1 MKALVLEKQGTL
13 VYRDAGPPRRVGDN
27 DVLLRIAAVG
37 VCGSDIPRAFQGK
50 ASLYPLILGHEFSA
64 VVEEAAPGSAYSS
77 GDRVTVFPL
86 LPDPSDP
93 MSQIGEYGV
102 STGYDYF
109 GSRRHG
115 ALSEMLYVPEKN
127 IFPLP
132 DKIPLLHAAMVEPA
146 AVALHAVLKLDIK
159 AHTNALVIGG
169 GPIGVLAAQ
178 WLSILGCSA
187 VYIAEPDPIKIDI
200 FSKTFPYIRIIDP
213 KKGNTVV
220 QLKEETGGSG
230 ADCVVDA
237 CGIPL
242 TFLQAVDAAAVSGQ
256 VVLLGDT
263 NEDITMQHKLVTS
276 ILRKELKL
284 YGTWNSKPTPKGKSE
299 WDMVIH
305 HMNHDL
311 IVGPLISHTPSLE
324 EGPEIFAAMAKKKIW
339 YNKVVFAVDPKLR

>member
-127 IFPLP
+127 RYFLQDFP
-132 DKIPLLHAAMVEPA
+132 V
-146 AVALHAVLKLDIK
+146 
-159 AHTNALVIGG
+159 HTN
-169 GPIGVLAAQ
+169 
-178 WLSILGCSA
+178 
-187 VYIAEPDPIKIDI
+187 
-200 FSKTFPYIRIIDP
+200 
-213 KKGNTVV
+213 
-220 QLKEETGGSG
+220 
-230 ADCVVDA
+230 
-237 CGIPL
+237 
-242 TFLQAVDAAAVSGQ
+242 
-256 VVLLGDT
+256 
-263 NEDITMQHKLVTS
+263 H
-276 ILRKELKL
+276 
-284 YGTWNSKPTPKGKSE
+284 
-299 WDMVIH
+299 
-305 HMNHDL
+305 
-311 IVGPLISHTPSLE
+311 
-324 EGPEIFAAMAKKKIW
+324 
-339 YNKVVFAVDPKLR
+339 